1 MIKPIRIKIYVF
13 EALQVCLFLI
23 SSFYKT
29 ELISLN
35 QTSEMMYEEDT

>member
-1 MIKPIRIKIYVF
+1 MLKPTRIKIYVF

-35 QTSEMMYEEDT
+35 QICEMVHEKDT